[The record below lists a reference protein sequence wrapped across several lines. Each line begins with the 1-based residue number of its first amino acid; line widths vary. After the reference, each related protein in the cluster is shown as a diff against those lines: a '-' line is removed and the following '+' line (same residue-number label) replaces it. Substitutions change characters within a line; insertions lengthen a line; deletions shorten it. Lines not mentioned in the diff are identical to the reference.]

1 MTDNLNLPPNS
12 NSGLSRKKTSE
23 LKKFIELPP
32 EHKCEDSEKL
42 IMRVLDGIP
51 NPSVIQSVRN
61 HFGMC
66 VQCTNAFE
74 IEIRFKLAMAQKD
87 TVKAPPSLQL
97 KISETL
103 QRVDLGDI
111 TISDL

>member
-1 MTDNLNLPPNS
+1 VNENIHLPVSNNS
-12 NSGLSRKKTSE
+12 NVSRKSSE
-23 LKKFIELPP
+23 LKKFIELPT
-32 EHKCEDSEKL
+32 EHKCEDSAKL
-42 IMRVLDGIP
+42 ITRVLDGVP
-51 NPSVIQSVRN
+51 NPSVIQSLRN
-61 HFGMC
+61 HFGLC
-66 VQCTNAFE
+66 SHCTNAFE

>member
-12 NSGLSRKKTSE
+12 NSGFSRKSSE

-51 NPSVIQSVRN
+51 NPSVNGKELSYIMDYGDVDALFVGKIETWDQIKDEN
-61 HFGMC
+61 HSGH
-66 VQCTNAFE
+66 
-74 IEIRFKLAMAQKD
+74 
-87 TVKAPPSLQL
+87 
-97 KISETL
+97 
-103 QRVDLGDI
+103 
-111 TISDL
+111 

>member
-1 MTDNLNLPPNS
+1 MKNQSTFVNIAITKADQ
-12 NSGLSRKKTSE
+12 
-23 LKKFIELPP
+23 
-32 EHKCEDSEKL
+32 CAKL
-42 IMRVLDGIP
+42 LHCPLHVHVP

-74 IEIRFKLAMAQKD
+74 IEIRFKLAMAQKE
-87 TVKAPPSLQL
+87 TVKAPPALQL

-103 QRVDLGDI
+103 QRIDLGEI
-111 TISDL
+111 GIGDL